1 MLLDVLGRRIR
12 DERLMRLIR
21 LIVASGE
28 GVLADEGTNDYFP
41 GWRRARFHRRRFPRR
56 PK

>member
-1 MLLDVLGRRIR
+1 VLLDVLGRRIR